1 MQPCDTVVKRAL
13 PCTSYGSFKMLK
25 ISASAFGTV
34 SMRKQYF
41 FATVTE
47 GVVQSVHKVVTRS
60 SFSV

>member
-1 MQPCDTVVKRAL
+1 M
-13 PCTSYGSFKMLK
+13 FK

-47 GVVQSVHKVVTRS
+47 GIVQGVYKVVTQS
-60 SFSV
+60 ILSVYNGDIMWQ